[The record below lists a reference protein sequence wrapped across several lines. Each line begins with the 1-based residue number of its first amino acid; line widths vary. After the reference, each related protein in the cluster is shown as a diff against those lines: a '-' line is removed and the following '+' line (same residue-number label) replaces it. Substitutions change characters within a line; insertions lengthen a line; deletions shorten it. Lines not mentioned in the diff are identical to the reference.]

1 MLTPKKNGTS
11 HEMKQPDIVDSFV
24 GAKVR
29 FRRRSIGMSQSQL
42 AERIGVT
49 FQQVQKY
56 EKGTNRIGAG
66 RLFKIAQ
73 ELEVPLQFFYDG
85 IKTLEKAQHEVTP
98 DDILDAHGD
107 LIAFMATS
115 EAMELCRI
123 YLSIPN
129 DYSRKALIR
138 LAKSLSSDETEAEG

>member
-1 MLTPKKNGTS
+1 
-11 HEMKQPDIVDSFV
+11 MKQPDLVDSFV

-42 AERIGVT
+42 AKRLGVT

-56 EKGTNRIGAG
+56 ERGTNRIGAG

-85 IKTLEKAQHEVTP
+85 IKILEKARHELAP
-98 DDILDAHGD
+98 DGKRDEHGN

-138 LAKSLSSDETEAEG
+138 LAKSLSADEEEADG

>member
-1 MLTPKKNGTS
+1 MLNPKKSSTS
-11 HEMKQPDIVDSFV
+11 HKIKQPDIVDSFV

-29 FRRRSIGMSQSQL
+29 FRRRTIGMSQSQL
-42 AERIGVT
+42 AERLGVP

-56 EKGTNRIGAG
+56 ERGTNRIGAG

-85 IKTLEKAQHEVTP
+85 IKTLEKARQEIAP
-98 DDILDAHGD
+98 DGNHDAHGD
-107 LIAFMATS
+107 LITFMATS

-138 LAKSLSSDETEAEG
+138 LAKSLSADDAEAEE